1 MKIRSKLLS
10 ICIALLLSVM
20 LGSNTVSAASKCKG
34 LSQSACET
42 GNMCGWIAKFKR
54 KDGAKVKAYCRS
66 KPKKSSLINS
76 AKKTEKPKIKGQ
88 PKAASTKKVSKKEAA
103 KNVISKAEEKILLEK
118 KTN

>member
-10 ICIALLLSVM
+10 TCIALSLSVM

-34 LSQSACET
+34 LSQSACEISDT
-42 GNMCGWIAKFKR
+42 CGWIAKFKR

-66 KPKKSSLINS
+66 KPKKSGVIKS
-76 AKKTEKPKIKGQ
+76 AKKAEKLKIKDQ
-88 PKAASTKKVSKKEAA
+88 PKAASTKKVIKKKGT
-103 KNVISKAEEKILLEK
+103 KNVTSKAEEKILLKK